1 MSLTSPHQVC
11 QISNVLGPLNGL
23 GVSLNLPG
31 STFHFAIGVL
41 ELETYMLYMLYL
53 AYMAAKDSHSG
64 PRAFETSTYPHN
76 ARVPELQSRKRDLK
90 SN

>member
-1 MSLTSPHQVC
+1 MSMCVC
-11 QISNVLGPLNGL
+11 MCLCVCVLVPLNGL

-31 STFHFAIGVL
+31 STSHFAIGVL

-53 AYMAAKDSHSG
+53 AYMAAKDSHFG
-64 PRAFETSTYPHN
+64 PRAFETSTYPHK